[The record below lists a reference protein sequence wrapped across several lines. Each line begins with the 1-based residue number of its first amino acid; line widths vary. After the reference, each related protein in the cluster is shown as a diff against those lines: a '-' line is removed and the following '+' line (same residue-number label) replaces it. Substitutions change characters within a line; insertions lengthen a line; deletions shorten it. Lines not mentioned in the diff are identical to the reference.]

1 MRRLLLVFLAILLP
15 LQFAWA
21 GAAAYC
27 AHEGAPTAAHEV
39 GGVGVVQATARTWH
53 FGHHSHV
60 HHGDDHAAGGKTVK
74 LPDADCAACH
84 FPGSHGV
91 FAEVRMPADYRFTTL
106 RYQAHPHAFGSI
118 PAPVPDRPQWPRL
131 A

>member
-27 AHEGAPTAAHEV
+27 SHEKAGSQ
-39 GGVGVVQATARTWH
+39 QASTPH
-53 FGHHSHV
+53 FGHHTHEHKAADSDGHA
-60 HHGDDHAAGGKTVK
+60 DDAKSASSAK
-74 LPDADCAACH
+74 LPDADCNACH
-84 FPGSHGV
+84 FPGSHGLFGEMRV
-91 FAEVRMPADYRFTTL
+91 TGGHHFVTVRYRP
-106 RYQAHPHAFGSI
+106 RVSAFGSI
-118 PAPVPDRPQWPRL
+118 PAPVPERPQWPGL

>member
-15 LQFAWA
+15 IQFAWA

-27 AHEGAPTAAHEV
+27 AHEERTPANGAS
-39 GGVGVVQATARTWH
+39 WH
-53 FGHHSHV
+53 IGHHSHV
-60 HHGDDHAAGGKTVK
+60 HPGADAHQDAAKPAPK

-91 FAEVRMPADYRFTTL
+91 IAQAILPGSYHFVTVRYLPRVAG
-106 RYQAHPHAFGSI
+106 FGSI
-118 PAPVPDRPQWPRL
+118 PASVPDRPQWSRP